1 MTMERFPSS
10 IMLDDTKFT
19 LRPMTPDDKAAML
32 TFAKSLPA
40 HDLLF
45 LTRDITKRRV
55 VDAWIAATDA
65 GSIETMIAEQ
75 DGRIAGCSALIT
87 DPLSWSPHLGELR
100 VLVESAAR
108 QHGLGRVLIEQ
119 CFRKALDKNL
129 KKLTAQMTA
138 DQKGAITVFEELGF
152 RGEALLK
159 DHVRDNDEELHDIV
173 ILSCDVDRAA
183 GQLEAYGM
191 GESG

>member
-10 IMLDDTKFT
+10 VTLDGAEFA
-19 LRPMTPDDKAAML
+19 LRPMTSDDKAAML
-32 TFAKSLPA
+32 AFAKSLPA

-100 VLVESAAR
+100 VLVEPAAR
-108 QHGLGRVLIEQ
+108 QHGLGRALIEQ

-129 KKLTAQMTA
+129 KKLTAQMTV

-152 RGEALLK
+152 RGEALLR
-159 DHVRDNDEELHDIV
+159 DHVRDADEELHDIV
-173 ILSCDVDRAA
+173 ILACDVERATS
-183 GQLEAYGM
+183 QLEAYGTS
-191 GESG
+191 ESG